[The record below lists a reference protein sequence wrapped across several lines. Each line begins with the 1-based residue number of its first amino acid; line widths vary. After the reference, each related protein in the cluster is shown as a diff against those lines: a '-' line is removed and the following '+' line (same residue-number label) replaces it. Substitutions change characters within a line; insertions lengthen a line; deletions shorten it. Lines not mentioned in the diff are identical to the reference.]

1 MNNSTF
7 DKRLTAK
14 IQKVKQLDKYMN
26 ILPKNIFISS
36 CDDDYGYKIFFY
48 KELAEIFKKS
58 KFSFDIVKNSDDF
71 EYGNSV
77 SDSCFLSN
85 VAKKFVV
92 DYLSEDKEN
101 EKSIGNVND

>member
-26 ILPKNIFISS
+26 ILPKNICISS

-48 KELAEIFKKS
+48 KELA
-58 KFSFDIVKNSDDF
+58 
-71 EYGNSV
+71 
-77 SDSCFLSN
+77 
-85 VAKKFVV
+85 
-92 DYLSEDKEN
+92 
-101 EKSIGNVND
+101 